1 MIDLTS
7 VPESEDNLTE
17 WISAN
22 VQTTPDGRFQSE
34 FCKELLNESDVVIT
48 NPPFSLYRD
57 WYDLVKEYGK
67 QYLVL
72 ANMNTCLSANI
83 SADIIEGKARFGCE
97 TRNKPFNFTTPSGEI
112 EQVRYVCWMTN
123 LQTIE
128 KPFLPLIQRDL
139 SYYDKYDGQNVLKI
153 HKLSEIP
160 RNYDGIMGVPISILY
175 KHNPSQFKLIG
186 LAKHGKD
193 NQYDLFVPRLYG
205 KECYC
210 TILIQKR

>member
-1 MIDLTS
+1 
-7 VPESEDNLTE
+7 
-17 WISAN
+17 
-22 VQTTPDGRFQSE
+22 
-34 FCKELLNESDVVIT
+34 
-48 NPPFSLYRD
+48 
-57 WYDLVKEYGK
+57 
-67 QYLVL
+67 
-72 ANMNTCLSANI
+72 MNTCLSANI
-83 SADIIEGKARFGCE
+83 SADIIEGKARFGCNTTNRE
-97 TRNKPFNFTTPSGEI
+97 YHFNTPSGKTKRI
-112 EQVRYVCWMTN
+112 GYICWMTN

>member
-22 VQTTPDGRFQSE
+22 VQTISDGRFQSE
-34 FCKELLNESDVVIT
+34 FCRSLLKESDVVIT
-48 NPPFSLYRD
+48 NPPFSLFRE
-57 WYDLVKEYGK
+57 WYDLVKECGK

-97 TRNKPFNFTTPSGEI
+97 TKIRSYVFSIPSGENKSL
-112 EQVRYVCWMTN
+112 RYICWMTN

-128 KPFLPLIQRDL
+128 KPFLPLIERDL

-153 HKLSEIP
+153 PKLSEIP
-160 RNYDGIMGVPISILY
+160 REYDGIMGVPITILF
-175 KHNPSQFKLIG
+175 KHNPNQFKLIG
-186 LAKHGKD
+186 IANHGKD
-193 NQYDLFVPRLYG
+193 NRYDLFSPHLNR
-205 KECYC
+205 KECYKA
-210 TILIQKR
+210 ILIQKR